1 MGLGSSSSEKTRDEK
16 SVQADIN
23 KALKDSGGKWTSNLN
38 DLVAERDRARAG
50 KSSAAASSGG
60 GQGFFDTL
68 KSVPAGI
75 SRDVSMGVSAGLFS
89 NRDKQRANLK
99 ATGKYTDAQINDY
112 FARTDATLAR
122 NAAEAAARSNRSDD
136 SPSAITPPPQDVLPP
151 EERMPVYRSP
161 FGPQIPSQ
169 PSIEITP
176 EMRAAA
182 LRTFEAQRG
191 AGQIP
196 YQMLP
201 YQQGL
206 GSMRRPGSIPIT
218 PRMRQPVPMP
228 IEPPDSHI
236 FRLEPMSQPRM
247 PVGQPQ
253 MNEMIRMQ
261 QADAAIRNQVPWYEQ
276 GPGVGR
282 PQALPPQVSQ
292 PSQRQLDPYD
302 GMRSIG
308 MPVGQPQM
316 PRIQPMPQPR
326 MPQQNVSPAFQ
337 YAAQNYQRLGGSQRL
352 MDRPIEMMSA
362 AERRTINDMSRAMA
376 EQAQQQQEYDMG
388 RRLMGKGGGAVG
400 PQPVPMR
407 PYMPMA
413 VGGIAALRPMMTS
426 GTFRRPVGTTGT
438 FRDYIS

>member
-50 KSSAAASSGG
+50 SSSGG
-60 GQGFFDTL
+60 GFSSGI
-68 KSVPAGI
+68 KSVGSAIAAVPGNIA
-75 SRDVSMGVSAGLFS
+75 RDVSMGVSAGLLS
-89 NRDKQRANLK
+89 NRDKQRENLK
-99 ATGKYTDAQINDY
+99 ATGKYTNAQINDY

-151 EERMPVYRSP
+151 EEQMPVYRSP
-161 FGPQIPSQ
+161 FGPQAPVQ

-206 GSMRRPGSIPIT
+206 GSMRPG
-218 PRMRQPVPMP
+218 
-228 IEPPDSHI
+228 
-236 FRLEPMSQPRM
+236 
-247 PVGQPQ
+247 
-253 MNEMIRMQ
+253 
-261 QADAAIRNQVPWYEQ
+261 A
-276 GPGVGR
+276 
-282 PQALPPQVSQ
+282 
-292 PSQRQLDPYD
+292 
-302 GMRSIG
+302 
-308 MPVGQPQM
+308 
-316 PRIQPMPQPR
+316 
-326 MPQQNVSPAFQ
+326 SPAFQ

-388 RRLMGKGGGAVG
+388 RRLMGKGGGAIG
-400 PQPVPMR
+400 SQVPSTMWSAMGAGLGNAIYGL
-407 PYMPMA
+407 PS
-413 VGGIAALRPMMTS
+413 LRPMTTS

>member
-50 KSSAAASSGG
+50 SSSGG
-60 GQGFFDTL
+60 GFSSGI
-68 KSVPAGI
+68 KSVGSAIAAVPGNIA
-75 SRDVSMGVSAGLFS
+75 RDVSMGVSAGLFS

-122 NAAEAAARSNRSDD
+122 NAAEAADRRNRSDD
-136 SPSAITPPPQDVLPP
+136 SPSAITPPPQDALPP

-169 PSIEITP
+169 PSIGITP

-182 LRTFEAQRG
+182 LRTFESQRG

-206 GSMRRPGSIPIT
+206 GSMRPG
-218 PRMRQPVPMP
+218 
-228 IEPPDSHI
+228 
-236 FRLEPMSQPRM
+236 
-247 PVGQPQ
+247 
-253 MNEMIRMQ
+253 
-261 QADAAIRNQVPWYEQ
+261 A
-276 GPGVGR
+276 
-282 PQALPPQVSQ
+282 
-292 PSQRQLDPYD
+292 
-302 GMRSIG
+302 
-308 MPVGQPQM
+308 
-316 PRIQPMPQPR
+316 
-326 MPQQNVSPAFQ
+326 SPAFQ

-388 RRLMGKGGGAVG
+388 RRLMGKGGGAIG
-400 PQPVPMR
+400 SQVPSTMWSAMGAGLGNAIYGL
-407 PYMPMA
+407 PS
-413 VGGIAALRPMMTS
+413 LRPMTTS

>member
-50 KSSAAASSGG
+50 SSSGG
-60 GQGFFDTL
+60 GFSSGI
-68 KSVPAGI
+68 KSVGSAIAAVPGNIA
-75 SRDVSMGVSAGLFS
+75 RDVSMGVSAGLFS

-112 FARTDATLAR
+112 FARTDATIAR
-122 NAAEAAARSNRSDD
+122 NAAEAAARGDRGDD
-136 SPSAITPPPQDVLPP
+136 SPAAITPLPQDVLPP
-151 EERMPVYRSP
+151 EEQMPVYRSP
-161 FGPQIPSQ
+161 FGPQAPVQ
-169 PSIEITP
+169 PSIAITP
-176 EMRAAA
+176 EMQAAA
-182 LRTFEAQRG
+182 LRAFESQRG

-206 GSMRRPGSIPIT
+206 GSMRPG
-218 PRMRQPVPMP
+218 
-228 IEPPDSHI
+228 
-236 FRLEPMSQPRM
+236 
-247 PVGQPQ
+247 
-253 MNEMIRMQ
+253 
-261 QADAAIRNQVPWYEQ
+261 A
-276 GPGVGR
+276 
-282 PQALPPQVSQ
+282 
-292 PSQRQLDPYD
+292 
-302 GMRSIG
+302 
-308 MPVGQPQM
+308 
-316 PRIQPMPQPR
+316 
-326 MPQQNVSPAFQ
+326 SPAFQ

-407 PYMPMA
+407 SDMPMA

>member
-1 MGLGSSSSEKTRDEK
+1 MPEPGVGRKSDKISSAAPVKKAAAKAAPVK
-16 SVQADIN
+16 SAPP
-23 KALKDSGGKWTSNLN
+23 AKDSGFLSGIKGIGS
-38 DLVAERDRARAG
+38 AI
-50 KSSAAASSGG
+50 AAAPGNI
-60 GQGFFDTL
+60 
-68 KSVPAGI
+68 A
-75 SRDVSMGVSAGLFS
+75 RDVSMGVSAGLFS

-99 ATGKYTDAQINDY
+99 ATGKYTNAQINDY

-151 EERMPVYRSP
+151 EEQMPVYRSP
-161 FGPQIPSQ
+161 FGPQAPVQ
-169 PSIEITP
+169 PSIAITP

-206 GSMRRPGSIPIT
+206 GSMRRPGSIPLD
-218 PRMRQPVPMP
+218 PRMRQPVLMP
-228 IEPPDSHI
+228 IDPPDSRI

-388 RRLMGKGGGAVG
+388 RRMMGKGGGAIGSQLPSV
-400 PQPVPMR
+400 MR
-407 PYMPMA
+407 TAMGAGLGNAIYGLPS
-413 VGGIAALRPMMTS
+413 LRPMTTS

>member
-1 MGLGSSSSEKTRDEK
+1 
-16 SVQADIN
+16 
-23 KALKDSGGKWTSNLN
+23 
-38 DLVAERDRARAG
+38 
-50 KSSAAASSGG
+50 
-60 GQGFFDTL
+60 
-68 KSVPAGI
+68 
-75 SRDVSMGVSAGLFS
+75 
-89 NRDKQRANLK
+89 
-99 ATGKYTDAQINDY
+99 
-112 FARTDATLAR
+112 
-122 NAAEAAARSNRSDD
+122 
-136 SPSAITPPPQDVLPP
+136 
-151 EERMPVYRSP
+151 
-161 FGPQIPSQ
+161 
-169 PSIEITP
+169 
-176 EMRAAA
+176 
-182 LRTFEAQRG
+182 
-191 AGQIP
+191 
-196 YQMLP
+196 
-201 YQQGL
+201 
-206 GSMRRPGSIPIT
+206 
-218 PRMRQPVPMP
+218 MP
-228 IEPPDSHI
+228 IEPPDSRI

-316 PRIQPMPQPR
+316 PRIQPMPQ
-326 MPQQNVSPAFQ
+326 QNVSPAFQ

-388 RRLMGKGGGAVG
+388 RRMMGKGGGAIGSQLPSV
-400 PQPVPMR
+400 MR
-407 PYMPMA
+407 TAMGAGLGNAIYGLPS
-413 VGGIAALRPMMTS
+413 LRPMTTS

>member
-23 KALKDSGGKWTSNLN
+23 KALKESGGKWTSNLN

-50 KSSAAASSGG
+50 GASAASSGG

-89 NRDKQRANLK
+89 NRDKQRENLK

-112 FARTDATLAR
+112 FARTDATIAR
-122 NAAEAAARSNRSDD
+122 NAAEAAARGDRGDD
-136 SPSAITPPPQDVLPP
+136 SPSAITPRPQDILPP
-151 EERMPVYRSP
+151 EEQMPVYRNP
-161 FGPQIPSQ
+161 FGPQAPVQ

-182 LRTFEAQRG
+182 LRTFESQRG

-228 IEPPDSHI
+228 IEPP
-236 FRLEPMSQPRM
+236 
-247 PVGQPQ
+247 
-253 MNEMIRMQ
+253 
-261 QADAAIRNQVPWYEQ
+261 
-276 GPGVGR
+276 
-282 PQALPPQVSQ
+282 
-292 PSQRQLDPYD
+292 
-302 GMRSIG
+302 G
-308 MPVGQPQM
+308 MPM
-316 PRIQPMPQPR
+316 PMPQPR

-388 RRLMGKGGGAVG
+388 RRMMGKGGGAIGSQLPSV
-400 PQPVPMR
+400 MR
-407 PYMPMA
+407 TAMGAGLGNA
-413 VGGIAALRPMMTS
+413 VYGLPSLRPMTTS

>member
-1 MGLGSSSSEKTRDEK
+1 MARGSSPTEKTRDEK
-16 SVQADIN
+16 SIQADIN

-38 DLVAERDRARAG
+38 DLVSERDRARAG
-50 KSSAAASSGG
+50 SSSGG
-60 GQGFFDTL
+60 GFSSDIKNIG
-68 KSVPAGI
+68 SAIAAAPGNIA
-75 SRDVSMGVSAGLFS
+75 RDVSMGVSAGLFS
-89 NRDKQRANLK
+89 NRDKQRENLK

-112 FARTDATLAR
+112 FARTDATIAR
-122 NAAEAAARSNRSDD
+122 NAAEAADRRNRSDD
-136 SPSAITPPPQDVLPP
+136 SPAAITPRPQDVLPP
-151 EERMPVYRSP
+151 EEQMPVYRNP
-161 FGPQIPSQ
+161 FGPQTPSQ

-182 LRTFEAQRG
+182 LRTFESQRG

-206 GSMRRPGSIPIT
+206 GSMRRPGSIPLD

-228 IEPPDSHI
+228 IEPP
-236 FRLEPMSQPRM
+236 
-247 PVGQPQ
+247 
-253 MNEMIRMQ
+253 
-261 QADAAIRNQVPWYEQ
+261 
-276 GPGVGR
+276 
-282 PQALPPQVSQ
+282 
-292 PSQRQLDPYD
+292 
-302 GMRSIG
+302 G
-308 MPVGQPQM
+308 MPM
-316 PRIQPMPQPR
+316 PMPQPR

-388 RRLMGKGGGAVG
+388 RRLMGKGGGAVA
-400 PQPVPMR
+400 PQPFVPKAVQ
-407 PYMPMA
+407 PMMA
-413 VGGIAALRPMMTS
+413 ASLGGGGAGLASLRPMMTS

>member
-1 MGLGSSSSEKTRDEK
+1 LSGIKKLGSTIAA
-16 SVQADIN
+16 VP
-23 KALKDSGGKWTSNLN
+23 GGI
-38 DLVAERDRARAG
+38 A
-50 KSSAAASSGG
+50 
-60 GQGFFDTL
+60 
-68 KSVPAGI
+68 
-75 SRDVSMGVSAGLFS
+75 RDVSMGVSAGLFS
-89 NRDKQRANLK
+89 NRDKQRENLK

-161 FGPQIPSQ
+161 FGPQAPAQ

-182 LRTFEAQRG
+182 LRTFESQRG

-228 IEPPDSHI
+228 IEPP
-236 FRLEPMSQPRM
+236 
-247 PVGQPQ
+247 
-253 MNEMIRMQ
+253 
-261 QADAAIRNQVPWYEQ
+261 
-276 GPGVGR
+276 
-282 PQALPPQVSQ
+282 
-292 PSQRQLDPYD
+292 
-302 GMRSIG
+302 G
-308 MPVGQPQM
+308 MPM
-316 PRIQPMPQPR
+316 PMPQPR

-407 PYMPMA
+407 SDMPMA

>member
-1 MGLGSSSSEKTRDEK
+1 MPEPGVGRK
-16 SVQADIN
+16 SDKI
-23 KALKDSGGKWTSNLN
+23 
-38 DLVAERDRARAG
+38 
-50 KSSAAASSGG
+50 SSAAPVKKAAAKAAPVKSAPPARDNDFLSGIKKLGSTIAAVPG
-60 GQGFFDTL
+60 GI
-68 KSVPAGI
+68 A
-75 SRDVSMGVSAGLFS
+75 RDVSMGVSAGLFS
-89 NRDKQRANLK
+89 NRDKQRENLK

-161 FGPQIPSQ
+161 FGPQTPSQ

-182 LRTFEAQRG
+182 LRTFESQRG

-206 GSMRRPGSIPIT
+206 GSMRRPGSIPID

-228 IEPPDSHI
+228 IEPP
-236 FRLEPMSQPRM
+236 
-247 PVGQPQ
+247 
-253 MNEMIRMQ
+253 
-261 QADAAIRNQVPWYEQ
+261 
-276 GPGVGR
+276 
-282 PQALPPQVSQ
+282 
-292 PSQRQLDPYD
+292 
-302 GMRSIG
+302 G
-308 MPVGQPQM
+308 MPM
-316 PRIQPMPQPR
+316 PMPQPR

-388 RRLMGKGGGAVG
+388 RRMMGKGGGAIG
-400 PQPVPMR
+400 SQ
-407 PYMPMA
+407 A
-413 VGGIAALRPMMTS
+413 HDD
-426 GTFRRPVGTTGT
+426 FRHIPSPRWND
-438 FRDYIS
+438 RDFP

>member
-1 MGLGSSSSEKTRDEK
+1 MPEPGVGLKSDSISSSKSSSGSSGK
-16 SVQADIN
+16 
-23 KALKDSGGKWTSNLN
+23 SGGSNKGS
-38 DLVAERDRARAG
+38 A
-50 KSSAAASSGG
+50 SAASKDTGFLSG
-60 GQGFFDTL
+60 L
-68 KSVPAGI
+68 KSFGSAVAAVPSGI
-75 SRDVSMGVSAGLFS
+75 ARDVGMGVSAGLFS
-89 NRDKQRANLK
+89 NRDKQRENLK
-99 ATGKYTDAQINDY
+99 ATGKYTNAQINDY

-122 NAAEAAARSNRSDD
+122 NAAEAAARGDRDD
-136 SPSAITPPPQDVLPP
+136 VPSVITTRFEDVLPP

-161 FGPQIPSQ
+161 FGPQAPVQ

-182 LRTFEAQRG
+182 LRTFESQRG

-196 YQMLP
+196 YQMMP

-206 GSMRRPGSIPIT
+206 GSMRPG
-218 PRMRQPVPMP
+218 
-228 IEPPDSHI
+228 
-236 FRLEPMSQPRM
+236 
-247 PVGQPQ
+247 
-253 MNEMIRMQ
+253 
-261 QADAAIRNQVPWYEQ
+261 A
-276 GPGVGR
+276 
-282 PQALPPQVSQ
+282 
-292 PSQRQLDPYD
+292 
-302 GMRSIG
+302 
-308 MPVGQPQM
+308 
-316 PRIQPMPQPR
+316 
-326 MPQQNVSPAFQ
+326 SPAFQ

-407 PYMPMA
+407 SDMPMA